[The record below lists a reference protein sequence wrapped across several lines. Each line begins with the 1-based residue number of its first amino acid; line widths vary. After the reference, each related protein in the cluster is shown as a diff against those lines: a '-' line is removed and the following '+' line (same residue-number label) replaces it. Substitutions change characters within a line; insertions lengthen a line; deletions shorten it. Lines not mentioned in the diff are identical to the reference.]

1 MRQENTYE
9 DHKGRIE
16 KGAWKAEKQEQFMK
30 SWRAAKGQVGK
41 KTWQDTEMK
50 SKQETWKKTVG
61 VEDIDSTAKKTEV
74 QQGRQGTGH
83 WLG

>member
-1 MRQENTYE
+1 
-9 DHKGRIE
+9 
-16 KGAWKAEKQEQFMK
+16 MK
-30 SWRAAKGQVGK
+30 SR
-41 KTWQDTEMK
+41 
-50 SKQETWKKTVG
+50 QETWKKTVG